1 MAQCDICGRS
11 FARNEHLIR
20 HHRTHT
26 GERPFRCPHCKIG
39 FHRADVRAKHIKKIH
54 PENGSPSESSGSLSQ
69 PPIESCKPKD
79 RERSKLAC
87 DQCRKR
93 KLKCNNVRPCESCRA
108 KMLPCTVSSSS
119 RPPGRPRNPVLISP
133 SQEIIR
139 GKEVDNS
146 DAPPVPQSWVPNN
159 LELPLIRSNVMPAIP
174 GIAAPDARDG
184 DGTYP
189 GTTDLTPLGMD
200 QWMTPEAAGNFSIN
214 APFPNESMPIDQIC
228 GDTDLM
234 DNILPQL
241 DLGNWLD
248 DLNEF
253 SATDDTWPLDSL
265 SFNIDSD
272 PSMDGA
278 VEIMKDHFQ
287 RRSRGTSPSREE
299 QRRSWYSA
307 PPQLYVYDK
316 DVLNIL
322 LNVSRTH
329 ISSTFAIFSDFE
341 ANYDTPVELCLAMAA
356 VGGLYCTAYA
366 SMKVA
371 KMLFNDSRRLL
382 FEKYLPED
390 PVGFDTLLS
399 IAKTFVLLEI
409 YELCSGDKRAYEF
422 IEVFHASKLN
432 AVGSCISALPH
443 DAPLDQRRQAKLLL
457 EAVRILD
464 CYRVLLLQ
472 RPPSFMGETQL
483 GLYAACETLGFQS
496 LSTGGLISTSSGNN
510 LLDVPA
516 TDMDCLATI
525 ICYSWMASPQNTEN
539 SSHPP
544 LWRLEFVELALNQW
558 IQAKTAEPDYPS
570 QLEVSQMLLY
580 HLTQVS
586 LHSNLNHL
594 QRLTHLAL
602 QTSKSLQEGGPL
614 DSVRTWRDSH
624 HFNVAQ
630 WHAKTTLRIAQ
641 EAMTAPRRHASSEK
655 DKPRLSEAPHLP
667 LCIYF
672 ATLVVWWG
680 ELILD
685 GRGTGSVTT
694 SAIETGSQLLFRLK
708 VPVSKILGTALCEL
722 LPNES

>member
-1 MAQCDICGRS
+1 MAHCDVCGRS

-39 FHRADVRAKHIKKIH
+39 FHRADVRAKHMKKIH
-54 PENGSPSESSGSLSQ
+54 PENVSPSESSGSLSQ
-69 PPIESCKPKD
+69 TPVEECKPKE

-93 KLKCNNVRPCESCRA
+93 KLKCNNVRPCESCRT
-108 KMLPCTVSSSS
+108 KMLSCTVSSTS
-119 RPPGRPRNPVLISP
+119 RPPGRPRNPVLIATS
-133 SQEIIR
+133 ERIIR
-139 GKEVDNS
+139 GKVDNS
-146 DAPPVPQSWVPNN
+146 DVPPVPQPWVPNS
-159 LELPLIRSNVMPAIP
+159 LELPLVRSNPMPGIP
-174 GIAAPDARDG
+174 GIDVPDTRGGGGA
-184 DGTYP
+184 YP
-189 GTTDLTPLGMD
+189 GTTDLTPLGMN
-200 QWMTPEAAGNFSIN
+200 QWMTPETGNFSIH
-214 APFPNESMPIDQIC
+214 APFPNESIPIDHIC

-272 PSMDGA
+272 PSMDSA
-278 VEIMKDHFQ
+278 IEMMKDHFQ
-287 RRSRGTSPSREE
+287 RRSRATSPPREE

-322 LNVSRTH
+322 LNVSKTH
-329 ISSTFAIFSDFE
+329 ITSTFSIFSDFE
-341 ANYDTPVELCLAMAA
+341 ANHDTRVELCLAMAA
-356 VGGLYCTAYA
+356 VGGLYCTAYG

-382 FEKYLPED
+382 YEKYHLED
-390 PVGFDTLLS
+390 PIDFDTLLS
-399 IAKTFVLLEI
+399 IAKTFILLEI

-422 IEVFHASKLN
+422 IEVFHASKVN
-432 AVGSCISALPH
+432 AVGSCISALPC
-443 DAPLDQRRQAKLLL
+443 DAPLDQRRKARLLL

-472 RPPSFMGETQL
+472 RPPSFIGETQI
-483 GLYAACETLGFQS
+483 GLHAAGEALGFHS
-496 LSTGGLISTSSGNN
+496 LPTGGLVSTSNGDN
-510 LLDVPA
+510 LLGVPA
-516 TDMDCLATI
+516 TEMDYLATI

-539 SSHPP
+539 SSHTP
-544 LWRLEFVELALNQW
+544 LWRLEFVELALNRW
-558 IQAKTAEPDYPS
+558 IQAKTAEMEYPS

-580 HLTQVS
+580 HLTQVA

-594 QRLTHLAL
+594 QRLTQVAL
-602 QTSKSLQEGGPL
+602 QASKPPQEGGAL
-614 DSVRTWRDSH
+614 DSIRAWRDSH
-624 HFNVAQ
+624 RFNVAQ

-641 EAMTAPRRHASSEK
+641 EAITAPRRHVSSAK
-655 DKPRLSEAPHLP
+655 DKLRISEAPHLP

-680 ELILD
+680 ELISD
-685 GRGTGSVTT
+685 GRETGSVNT

-722 LPNES
+722 LPNER